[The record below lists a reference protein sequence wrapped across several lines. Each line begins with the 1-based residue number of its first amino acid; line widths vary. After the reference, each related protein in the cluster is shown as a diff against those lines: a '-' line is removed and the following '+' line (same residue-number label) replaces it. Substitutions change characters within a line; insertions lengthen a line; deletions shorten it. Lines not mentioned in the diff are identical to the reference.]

1 MRKMYLKLW
10 GHAWAAELRIRLWA
24 RSRTA
29 RWAIRFLAPAGAST
43 YEVSVAAATAVLN
56 YDMFQNA
63 SWKTA
68 NFARLVRALAVCGS
82 AAAGDSR
89 ISLRV
94 GQVEVADKY
103 NTTTGF
109 PTRDHLVGVG
119 AAIPAGAPISAIVT
133 DAPATNPLNILID
146 IAP

>member
-1 MRKMYLKLW
+1 M
-10 GHAWAAELRIRLWA
+10 
-24 RSRTA
+24 
-29 RWAIRFLAPAGAST
+29 ST
-43 YEVSVAAATAVLN
+43 YETSVPAATAVLN
-56 YDMFQNA
+56 YDMFSNA

-68 NFARLVRALAVCGS
+68 NFPRLIRALAVCGS
-82 AAAGDSR
+82 AAAGDAR

-103 NTTTGF
+103 NTATGF

-119 AAIPAGAPISAIVT
+119 SAIPAGAPISCIVT
-133 DAPATNPLNILID
+133 DAAASNPLNVLID